1 MQFIE
6 QLETI
11 ILKFFQKNVNMLLEK
26 KRCLSILLMTDIS
39 SDEENSDYSDE
50 GNSN

>member
-1 MQFIE
+1 
-6 QLETI
+6 
-11 ILKFFQKNVNMLLEK
+11 MLLEK

-50 GNSN
+50 GNSNKENSNEETKIE